1 MNKGNRTKDRILEQS
16 AGLFNRFGYAATS
29 LSDVMNATGL
39 EKGGI
44 YNHFSSKE
52 DLMLESFE
60 FAVRAVEE
68 RYRSVLETT
77 TRAGALERLNAILEV
92 FQSMV
97 LNPPVRGGCP
107 LLNAAIEADDALPT
121 LRNRARRAMSGWL
134 TLVKGILERGKL
146 EGQIRRDVD
155 EDAVGSILFSTLE
168 GAVMLSKLY
177 RDAMHI
183 ERAVAFLKTY
193 LETLKPTE

>member
-1 MNKGNRTKDRILEQS
+1 MNKGERTKDRILEQS

-77 TRAGALERLNAILEV
+77 SRAEALERLNAILGV

-97 LNPPVRGGCP
+97 VNPPVRGGCP
-107 LLNAAIEADDALPT
+107 LLNAAVEADDALPK
-121 LRNRARRAMSGWL
+121 LRDRVRRAMSGWL

-155 EDAVGSILFSTLE
+155 ENAIGSILFSTLE

-177 RDAMHI
+177 RDATHI

-193 LETLKPTE
+193 LVTLKPTE

>member
-1 MNKGNRTKDRILEQS
+1 MNKGERTRDHILSQS
-16 AGLFNRFGYAATS
+16 ADLFNRFGYAATS
-29 LSDVMNATGL
+29 LSDVMDATGL

-68 RYRSVLETT
+68 RYRVVLEESN
-77 TRAGALERLNAILEV
+77 RAGALERLHAILEV

-97 LNPPVRGGCP
+97 VNPPVRGGCP
-107 LLNAAIEADDALPT
+107 LLNAAIEADDSFPK
-121 LRNRARRAMSGWL
+121 LRDRARRAMSGWL
-134 TLVKGILERGKL
+134 TLVKGILELGKL

-155 EDAVGSILFSTLE
+155 EDAIGSLLFSTLE

-177 RDAMHI
+177 RDPIHVQ
-183 ERAVAFLKTY
+183 RAVGFLKTQ
-193 LETLKPTE
+193 LETLKPAT

>member
-1 MNKGNRTKDRILEQS
+1 MSKGERTRDHILSQS

-29 LSDVMNATGL
+29 LSDVMDATGL

-52 DLMLESFE
+52 ELMLESFE
-60 FAVRAVEE
+60 FAVRTVEE
-68 RYRSVLETT
+68 RYRSLLEGTN
-77 TRAGALERLNAILEV
+77 RAGALERLNAILEV

-97 LNPPVRGGCP
+97 VNPPVRGGCP
-107 LLNAAIEADDALPT
+107 LLNAAVEADDALPK
-121 LRNRARRAMSGWL
+121 LRDRVRRAMSGWL
-134 TLVKGILERGKL
+134 TLVTGILERGKL

-155 EDAVGSILFSTLE
+155 EDTVGSILFSTLE

-177 RDAMHI
+177 RDATHV
-183 ERAVAFLKTY
+183 ERAVVFLKMH